1 MCRKKEK
8 IIGSRI
14 THYGV
19 EVVKNPVKI
28 GCRRQPPEG
37 IVKPKPFLT
46 DVQYDNLLLSNKN
59 RYDNLTPDEKTEL
72 IKNKRL
78 HQIKRCQETGQ
89 LH

>member
-19 EVVKNPVKI
+19 EVVNNPVK
-28 GCRRQPPEG
+28 

-46 DVQYDNLLLSNKN
+46 DIQYDNLLLSNKN

-78 HQIKRCQETGQ
+78 HQIKRCKETGQ